1 MHKCIQN
8 SDYNYHKRGFYS
20 YPGIILTSEVR
31 KDLFK
36 ALHESGESEEPK
48 AIHFFITHSETTCKD
63 YFSSDVPHKADRKLS
78 PGVKYGSKRFQ
89 KGTYSRPLYSLKK

>member
-31 KDLFK
+31 KDFCE
-36 ALHESGESEEPK
+36 ALPESGESK
-48 AIHFFITHSETTCKD
+48 TIHFFITHSETTRKD
-63 YFSSDVPHKADRKLS
+63 YFSSDAHTKLTGNF
-78 PGVKYGSKRFQ
+78 PRG
-89 KGTYSRPLYSLKK
+89 